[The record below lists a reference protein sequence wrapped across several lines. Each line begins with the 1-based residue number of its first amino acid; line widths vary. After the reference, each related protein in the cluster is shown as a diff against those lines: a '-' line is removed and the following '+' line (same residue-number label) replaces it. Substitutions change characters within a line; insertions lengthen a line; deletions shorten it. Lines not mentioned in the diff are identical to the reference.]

1 MAPKVVQKNK
11 KYLGK
16 EKKMKKVLVTFV
28 LLCIAAI
35 TVLAKPKND
44 REFILK
50 LGFQP
55 LTTMSE
61 EFQGNSTS
69 QNTNLGI
76 STGLEYFQ
84 YLNNVVALGLGTS
97 YDFPRKTN
105 DNARNVSFMPLFA
118 ALKLRTPLSGLD
130 NTFMFCSGRIGG
142 AIPML
147 SDLNGATQKTG
158 LYYGVGIGFSIN
170 SLVIE
175 AIYAINNYT
184 LSSPM
189 NEGTINC
196 NCQTITLYA
205 GFKFE

>member
-1 MAPKVVQKNK
+1 
-11 KYLGK
+11 
-16 EKKMKKVLVTFV
+16 MKKVLVTFV
-28 LLCIAAI
+28 LVCIAAI
-35 TVLAKPKND
+35 TVLAKPNKD

-55 LTTMSE
+55 LNTISE

-69 QNTNLGI
+69 QNTKLGI
-76 STGLEYFQ
+76 SAGLEYFQ
-84 YLNNVVALGLGTS
+84 YLSNVAALGLGTS

-142 AIPML
+142 VIPIL
-147 SDLNGATQKTG
+147 SNLDEATQKTG
-158 LYYGVGIGFSIN
+158 FYYGGGIGFSIN

-184 LSSPM
+184 VSSPM
-189 NEGTINC
+189 NAGTINC
-196 NCQTITLYA
+196 SCQTITLYA
-205 GFKFE
+205 GYKFDI